1 MPIIKT
7 IAQNNYFVSDSLAEI
22 SQRIKAARKA
32 DEKFIK
38 IEQPTKGNPM
48 IFNIDNIESVE
59 DT

>member
-7 IAQNNYFVSDSLAEI
+7 IAQNNYFVNDSIAEI

-32 DEKFIK
+32 GEKLIK
-38 IEQPTKGNPM
+38 IEQPNQGNPM
-48 IFNIDNIESVE
+48 IFNINNIESVE

>member
-1 MPIIKT
+1 M
-7 IAQNNYFVSDSLAEI
+7 AEI